1 MKFLID
7 RLKTEQFC
15 FKLCYIF
22 SMVVVGSV
30 FVVVDIFS
38 LLFRMACLRMMI
50 K

>member
-1 MKFLID
+1 MKFLKD
-7 RLKTEQFC
+7 RLKTEQFY

-30 FVVVDIFS
+30 IAVVNIFS
-38 LLFRMACLRMMI
+38 LLFWMACLRMMI